1 MGIVRAA
8 DEFSFSLNEINS
20 QIFSV
25 VNFFGLRTLFWEAGL
40 LLNKNAELSIPF
52 LASTLSKKRVKR

>member
-20 QIFSV
+20 QNV